1 MEVAIKLH
9 TQALVEGGLMEGG
22 QGGEGDVIDTI
33 KNNQLVDYCIL
44 RRPQKHQ
51 HTYVKKQSCQKDWN
65 CKEHKT
71 VVQIPIDNHCFL
83 NTKCFVK
90 NPSNKEV

>member
-1 MEVAIKLH
+1 MEGTIKIH
-9 TQALVEGGLMEGG
+9 TQAPVEGGLMEGG

-33 KNNQLVDYCIL
+33 QNNQLVDYCAL
-44 RRPQKHQ
+44 RRPQNHQ
-51 HTYVKKQSCQKDWN
+51 HKCVKKQSYQKDWN

-71 VVQIPIDNHCFL
+71 VVHIPIDNHCFL

-90 NPSNKEV
+90 KTSNKEV

>member
-22 QGGEGDVIDTI
+22 QGGEGHVIDTI
-33 KNNQLVDYCIL
+33 QNNQLVDCCTL
-44 RRPQKHQ
+44 CLPHNHQ
-51 HTYVKKQSCQKDWN
+51 HTCINKQSNQKDWN

-71 VVQIPIDNHCFL
+71 VVKIPIDNYCVL
-83 NTKCFVK
+83 KRKCFVE